1 MKGHSRPSCQHILSI
16 QLPAA
21 ATSLYHAEGPPA
33 VACWPSSPLL
43 FSSFA
48 SPRVQREDAWSL
60 ARDYWVPFVLLP
72 STEQLGQKTK
82 PRRTA
87 KVGFSQSPRR
97 SITLIISLQ
106 LQVA

>member
-16 QLPAA
+16 QLQAA
-21 ATSLYHAEGPPA
+21 ATSLYHAEGLPA
-33 VACWPSSPLL
+33 VACWPSSPPL

-48 SPRVQREDAWSL
+48 SPRFQREYAWFL
-60 ARDYWVPFVLLP
+60 ARDYWVPVVLLS
-72 STEQLGQKTK
+72 STEQPEQKTK
-82 PRRTA
+82 PHRTA

-106 LQVA
+106 S